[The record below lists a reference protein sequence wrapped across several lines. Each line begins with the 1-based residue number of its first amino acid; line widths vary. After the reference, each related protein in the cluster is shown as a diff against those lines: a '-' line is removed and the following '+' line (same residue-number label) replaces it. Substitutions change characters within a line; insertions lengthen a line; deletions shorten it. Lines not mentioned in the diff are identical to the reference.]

1 MNVVEPKL
9 RGGIGVVL
17 AIVALDFAGIGLTL
31 PIIPRLLSEVAH
43 TGNLGWRFGA
53 FLSLYALMQFIFSPI
68 LGIWSDR
75 VGRRPVLLCSLA
87 GAAVDYIFMA
97 AAPSLGLLFV
107 GRAIAGITG
116 ASQAVA
122 SAYIAD
128 VTSEG
133 DRARRFGQLNAVQG
147 MGFIAGPL
155 IGGLLGTVWIRAPFI
170 AAAGLNGITFLVT
183 LLVLREPPR
192 HAAAAGDE
200 PHGEPYG
207 EPNGEP
213 YVNPFRTFQWAWSV
227 PALLPLLGMFLVF
240 TLVGQVGGT
249 IWIIYGSDRYGW
261 TPFWIGVSI
270 ACFGLLH
277 AIAQA
282 YLAGPMTERRGERF
296 ALTVGVV
303 ADSTASVLIAVA
315 SKGWM
320 AFALMPLFGLGAVG
334 LPALQSL
341 LSGKVDAQ
349 KQGRLQG
356 VLASITSLASIVGPL
371 AISSVYFAYRAKFPG
386 LVWIAGAALY
396 LLTIPILLRLPA
408 KAQRAAQV

>member
-1 MNVVEPKL
+1 MNIVEPSR

-31 PIIPRLLSEVAH
+31 PIIPRLLSDVAH
-43 TGNLGWRFGA
+43 TTNLGWRYGA
-53 FLSLYALMQFIFSPI
+53 FLSLYALMQFVFSPI

-97 AAPSLGLLFV
+97 VAPSLSLLFV

-133 DRARRFGQLNAVQG
+133 ERARRFGQLNAAQG
-147 MGFIAGPL
+147 LGFIAGPF
-155 IGGLLGTVWIRAPFI
+155 IGGLLATLWIRAPFI

-192 HAAAAGDE
+192 HAAAEGDE
-200 PHGEPYG
+200 PF
-207 EPNGEP
+207 
-213 YVNPFRTFQWAWSV
+213 VNPLRTFKWAWSI
-227 PALLPLLGMFLVF
+227 PALLPLLIMFLVF

-282 YLAGPMTERRGERF
+282 YVAGPMTERLGERF
-296 ALTVGVV
+296 ALAVGVIT
-303 ADSTASVLIAVA
+303 DSTASVLIAFA
-315 SKGWM
+315 TQGWM

-341 LSGKVDAQ
+341 LSRNVDAQ

-371 AISSVYFAYRAKFPG
+371 VISSLYFAYRSSFSG

-396 LLTIPILLRLPA
+396 LIAIPVLLRLPA
-408 KAQRAAQV
+408 KAHQAANA

>member
-1 MNVVEPKL
+1 MNIVDPRP

-31 PIIPRLLSEVAH
+31 PIIPRLLSDVAH
-43 TGNLGWRFGA
+43 TTDLGWRYGA
-53 FLSLYALMQFIFSPI
+53 FLSLYALMQFVFSPI

-87 GAAVDYIFMA
+87 GAAVDYVFMA
-97 AAPSLGLLFV
+97 LAPSLSLLFV

-133 DRARRFGQLNAVQG
+133 ERARRFGQLNAAQG
-147 MGFIAGPL
+147 LGFIAGPL
-155 IGGLLGTVWIRAPFI
+155 IGGLLATLWIRAPFI

-183 LLVLREPPR
+183 LLILREPPR
-192 HAAAAGDE
+192 HAAAE
-200 PHGEPYG
+200 GEAPF
-207 EPNGEP
+207 
-213 YVNPFRTFQWAWSV
+213 VNPFRTFKWAWSI
-227 PALLPLLGMFLVF
+227 PALLPLLIMFLVF

-261 TPFWIGVSI
+261 TPVWIGASI

-282 YLAGPMTERRGERF
+282 YVAGPMTERFGERF
-296 ALTVGVV
+296 ALAVGVIT
-303 ADSTASVLIAVA
+303 DGTASVLIAFTTQ
-315 SKGWM
+315 GWM

-341 LSGKVDAQ
+341 LSGNVDAQ

-371 AISSVYFAYRAKFPG
+371 GISSLYFAYRANFPG

-396 LLTIPILLRLPA
+396 LITIPVLLRLPA
-408 KAQRAAQV
+408 KSHRAANA

>member
-1 MNVVEPKL
+1 MMNIVESK
-9 RGGIGVVL
+9 RQGGIGVVL

-31 PIIPRLLSEVAH
+31 PIIPRLLSDVAH
-43 TGNLGWRFGA
+43 TSDLGWRFGA

-87 GAAVDYIFMA
+87 GAAVDYLFMA
-97 AAPSLGLLFV
+97 IAPSLALLFV

-147 MGFIAGPL
+147 LGFIAGPL
-155 IGGLLGTVWIRAPFI
+155 IGGLLGTLWIRAPFM

-183 LLVLREPPR
+183 LLVLQEPPR
-192 HAAAAGDE
+192 HSVAE
-200 PHGEPYG
+200 GEAPF
-207 EPNGEP
+207 
-213 YVNPFRTFQWAWSV
+213 VNPLRTFQWAWSV
-227 PALLPLLGMFLVF
+227 PALLPLLIMFLVF

-282 YLAGPMTERRGERF
+282 FVAGPLTERRGERF
-296 ALTVGVV
+296 ALAVGVIT
-303 ADSTASVLIAVA
+303 DSSASVLIAFA
-315 SKGWM
+315 TKGWM

-349 KQGRLQG
+349 RQGRLQG

-371 AISSVYFAYRAKFPG
+371 VISSLYFAYRASFPG

-396 LLTIPILLRLPA
+396 LVTLPVFFNLPGRKTA
-408 KAQRAAQV
+408 SPP

>member
-1 MNVVEPKL
+1 MTTVEPKR

-17 AIVALDFAGIGLTL
+17 GIVALDFAGIGLTL
-31 PIIPRLLSEVAH
+31 PIIPRLLGDVMH
-43 TGNLGWRFGA
+43 TTDLGWRFGA

-87 GAAVDYIFMA
+87 GAAVDYVFMA
-97 AAPSLGLLFV
+97 VAPSLGLLFV

-128 VTSEG
+128 VTPEG
-133 DRARRFGQLNAVQG
+133 ERARRFGQLNAVQG
-147 MGFIAGPL
+147 LGFIAGPL
-155 IGGLLGTVWIRAPFI
+155 IGGLLGTMWVRAPFMV
-170 AAAGLNGITFLVT
+170 AAVLNGITFMVT

-192 HAAAAGDE
+192 HATTV
-200 PHGEPYG
+200 GEAPF
-207 EPNGEP
+207 
-213 YVNPFRTFQWAWSV
+213 VNPFKTFQWAFSV
-227 PALLPLLGMFLVF
+227 PALLPLLIMFLVF

-249 IWIIYGSDRYGW
+249 IWIIFGADRFGW

-270 ACFGLLH
+270 AAFGLLH

-282 YLAGPMTERRGERF
+282 SVAGQMAERYGERF
-296 ALTVGVV
+296 ALAVGVITD
-303 ADSTASVLIAVA
+303 ATASVLIAFA
-315 SKGWM
+315 TKGWM

-341 LSGKVDAQ
+341 LSGRVDAQ

-356 VLASITSLASIVGPL
+356 VLASITSLASIIGPL
-371 AISSVYFAYRAKFPG
+371 AISSLYFSSRTSFPG

-396 LLTIPILLRLPA
+396 LIAVPVLLRLPG
-408 KAQRAAQV
+408 KAQPAATA

>member
-1 MNVVEPKL
+1 MMSIVEPKQ

-31 PIIPRLLSEVAH
+31 PIIPRLLSDVAH
-43 TGNLGWRFGA
+43 TSDLGWRFGA

-68 LGIWSDR
+68 LGVWSDR

-87 GAAVDYIFMA
+87 GAAVDYLFMA
-97 AAPSLGLLFV
+97 MAPSLGLLFV

-128 VTSEG
+128 VTPEA

-147 MGFIAGPL
+147 LGFIAGPL
-155 IGGLLGTVWIRAPFI
+155 IGGLLGMLWIRAPFM

-183 LLVLREPPR
+183 LFVLREPPR
-192 HAAAAGDE
+192 HATAAGDV
-200 PHGEPYG
+200 PF
-207 EPNGEP
+207 
-213 YVNPFRTFQWAWSV
+213 VNPLRTFQWAWSV
-227 PALLPLLGMFLVF
+227 PALLPLLTIFLVF

-282 YLAGPMTERRGERF
+282 FVAGPLTERHGERF
-296 ALTVGVV
+296 ALAVGVIT
-303 ADSTASVLIAVA
+303 DSSASVLIAFA
-315 SKGWM
+315 TKGWM

-341 LSGKVDAQ
+341 LSGKVDPQ

-371 AISSVYFAYRAKFPG
+371 AISSLYFAYRASFPG

-396 LLTIPILLRLPA
+396 LLTVPVLFGLSAKGHPA
-408 KAQRAAQV
+408 ANA

>member
-1 MNVVEPKL
+1 MNIVDPRP

-31 PIIPRLLSEVAH
+31 PIIPRLLSDVAH
-43 TGNLGWRFGA
+43 TTDLGWRYGA
-53 FLSLYALMQFIFSPI
+53 FLSLYALMQFVFSPI

-87 GAAVDYIFMA
+87 GAAVDYVFMA
-97 AAPSLGLLFV
+97 LAPSLSLLFV

-133 DRARRFGQLNAVQG
+133 ERARRFGQLNAAQG
-147 MGFIAGPL
+147 LGFIAGPL
-155 IGGLLGTVWIRAPFI
+155 IGGLLATLWIRAPFI

-183 LLVLREPPR
+183 LLILREPPR
-192 HAAAAGDE
+192 HAAAE
-200 PHGEPYG
+200 GEAPF
-207 EPNGEP
+207 
-213 YVNPFRTFQWAWSV
+213 VNPFRTFKWAWSI
-227 PALLPLLGMFLVF
+227 PALLPLLIMFLVF

-261 TPFWIGVSI
+261 TPVWIGASI

-282 YLAGPMTERRGERF
+282 YVAGPMTERFGERF
-296 ALTVGVV
+296 ALAVGVIT
-303 ADSTASVLIAVA
+303 DGTASVLIAFTTQ
-315 SKGWM
+315 GWM

-341 LSGKVDAQ
+341 LSGNVDAQ

-371 AISSVYFAYRAKFPG
+371 GISSLYFAYRANFPG

-396 LLTIPILLRLPA
+396 LITIPVLLRLPA
-408 KAQRAAQV
+408 KSHRAASA

>member
-1 MNVVEPKL
+1 MMSIVEPKQ

-31 PIIPRLLSEVAH
+31 PIIPRLLSDVAH
-43 TGNLGWRFGA
+43 TSDLGWRFGA

-68 LGIWSDR
+68 LGVWSDR

-87 GAAVDYIFMA
+87 GAAVDYLFMA
-97 AAPSLGLLFV
+97 MAPSLGLLFV

-128 VTSEG
+128 VTPEA

-147 MGFIAGPL
+147 LGFIAGPL
-155 IGGLLGTVWIRAPFI
+155 IGGLLGMLWIRAPFM

-183 LLVLREPPR
+183 LFVLREPPR
-192 HAAAAGDE
+192 HATAAGDV
-200 PHGEPYG
+200 PF
-207 EPNGEP
+207 
-213 YVNPFRTFQWAWSV
+213 VNPLRTFQWAWSV
-227 PALLPLLGMFLVF
+227 PALLPLLTIFLVF

-282 YLAGPMTERRGERF
+282 FVAGPLTERHGERF
-296 ALTVGVV
+296 ALAVGVIT
-303 ADSTASVLIAVA
+303 DSSASVLIAFA
-315 SKGWM
+315 TKGWM

-341 LSGKVDAQ
+341 LSGKVDPQ

-371 AISSVYFAYRAKFPG
+371 AISSLYFAYRASFPG

-396 LLTIPILLRLPA
+396 LLTVPVLFGLSANGHPA
-408 KAQRAAQV
+408 ANA

>member
-1 MNVVEPKL
+1 MMNIGP
-9 RGGIGVVL
+9 RRQGGIGVVL
-17 AIVALDFAGIGLTL
+17 GIVALDFAGIGLTL

-43 TGNLGWRFGA
+43 TSDLGWRFGA

-87 GAAVDYIFMA
+87 GAAVDYVFMA
-97 AAPSLGLLFV
+97 IAPSLMLLFV
-107 GRAIAGITG
+107 GRAIAGLSG

-133 DRARRFGQLNAVQG
+133 DRTRRFGQLNAAQG
-147 MGFIAGPL
+147 LGFIAGPV
-155 IGGLLGTVWIRAPFI
+155 IGGLLGTLWIRAPFI
-170 AAAGLNGITFLVT
+170 AAAALNGVTFLVT
-183 LLVLREPPR
+183 LFVLREPLR
-192 HAAAAGDE
+192 HTLAE
-200 PHGEPYG
+200 NEMTSI
-207 EPNGEP
+207 
-213 YVNPFRTFQWAWSV
+213 NPLRTFQWALSV
-227 PALLPLLGMFLVF
+227 PALLPLLTIFLVF

-249 IWIIYGSDRYGW
+249 VWIIYGSDRYGW
-261 TPFWIGVSI
+261 TPLWIGVSI

-282 YLAGPMTERRGERF
+282 FIAGPMTERRGERF
-296 ALTVGVV
+296 ALVVGVIT
-303 ADSTASVLIAVA
+303 DGSASVLIAFA
-315 SKGWM
+315 TQGWM

-341 LSGKVDAQ
+341 MSGNVDPQ
-349 KQGRLQG
+349 KQGQLQG
-356 VLASITSLASIVGPL
+356 VLASMTSLASIVGPL
-371 AISSVYFAYRAKFPG
+371 AISSLYFASRASFPG

-396 LLTIPILLRLPA
+396 VITLPFLINLPGR
-408 KAQRAAQV
+408 KTE

>member
-1 MNVVEPKL
+1 MSIVEPKQ

-17 AIVALDFAGIGLTL
+17 GIVALDFAGIGLTL
-31 PIIPRLLSEVAH
+31 PIIPRLLSDVAH
-43 TGNLGWRFGA
+43 TSDLGWRFGA

-68 LGIWSDR
+68 LGVWSDR

-87 GAAVDYIFMA
+87 GAAVDYLFMA
-97 AAPSLGLLFV
+97 IAPSLGLLFV
-107 GRAIAGITG
+107 GRAIAGLTG

-128 VTSEG
+128 VTPEG

-147 MGFIAGPL
+147 LGFIAGPL
-155 IGGLLGTVWIRAPFI
+155 IGGLLGMLWIRAPFI

-183 LLVLREPPR
+183 LFVLREPPR
-192 HAAAAGDE
+192 HAATAGDV
-200 PHGEPYG
+200 PF
-207 EPNGEP
+207 
-213 YVNPFRTFQWAWSV
+213 VNPLRTFLWAWSV
-227 PALLPLLGMFLVF
+227 PALLPLLSIFLVF

-282 YLAGPMTERRGERF
+282 FVAGPLTERHGERF
-296 ALTVGVV
+296 ALAMGVIT
-303 ADSTASVLIAVA
+303 DSSASVLIAFA
-315 SKGWM
+315 TKGWM

-341 LSGKVDAQ
+341 LSGKVDPQ

-371 AISSVYFAYRAKFPG
+371 ATSSLYFAYRASFPG

-396 LLTIPILLRLPA
+396 LFTVPVLFGLPA
-408 KAQRAAQV
+408 KGHPAANA

>member
-1 MNVVEPKL
+1 MMKTLEPKQ

-43 TGNLGWRFGA
+43 TTDLGWRFGA
-53 FLSLYALMQFIFSPI
+53 FLSLYALMQFVFSPI

-87 GAAVDYIFMA
+87 GAAVDYLFMA
-97 AAPSLGLLFV
+97 VAPSLGLLFV

-133 DRARRFGQLNAVQG
+133 ERARRFGQLNAAQG
-147 MGFIAGPL
+147 LGFIAGPL
-155 IGGLLGTVWIRAPFI
+155 IGGLLGTLWIRAPFI
-170 AAAGLNGITFLVT
+170 AAAGLNGITFLLT
-183 LLVLREPPR
+183 LLILREPPR
-192 HAAAAGDE
+192 HAAAEGDV
-200 PHGEPYG
+200 PLGKPF
-207 EPNGEP
+207 
-213 YVNPFRTFQWAWSV
+213 VNPFRTFQWAWSV
-227 PALLPLLGMFLVF
+227 PALLPLLTMFLVF

-282 YLAGPMTERRGERF
+282 YVAGPMTERRGERF
-296 ALTVGVV
+296 ALAVGVIT
-303 ADSTASVLIAVA
+303 DSTASVLIAFA
-315 SKGWM
+315 TRGWM

-371 AISSVYFAYRAKFPG
+371 AISSLYFAYRASFPG

-396 LLTIPILLRLPA
+396 VISIPVLLRLPA
-408 KAQRAAQV
+408 KAQRAVNV

>member
-1 MNVVEPKL
+1 MHIVEPG
-9 RGGIGVVL
+9 RREGIGVVL

-43 TGNLGWRFGA
+43 TTDLGWRFGA
-53 FLSLYALMQFIFSPI
+53 FLSLYALMQFVFSPI

-87 GAAVDYIFMA
+87 GAAVDYLFMA
-97 AAPSLGLLFV
+97 VAPSLGLLFV

-133 DRARRFGQLNAVQG
+133 ERARRFGQLNAAQG
-147 MGFIAGPL
+147 LGFIAGPL
-155 IGGLLGTVWIRAPFI
+155 IGGLLGTLWIRAPFI
-170 AAAGLNGITFLVT
+170 AAAGLNGITFLLT
-183 LLVLREPPR
+183 LLILREPPR
-192 HAAAAGDE
+192 HAAAEGDV
-200 PHGEPYG
+200 PLGKPF
-207 EPNGEP
+207 
-213 YVNPFRTFQWAWSV
+213 VNPFRTFQWAWSV
-227 PALLPLLGMFLVF
+227 PALLPLLTMFLVF

-282 YLAGPMTERRGERF
+282 YVAGPMTERRGERF
-296 ALTVGVV
+296 ALAVGVIT
-303 ADSTASVLIAVA
+303 DSTASVLIAFA
-315 SKGWM
+315 TRGWM

-371 AISSVYFAYRAKFPG
+371 AISSLYFAYRASFPG

-396 LLTIPILLRLPA
+396 LITIPVLLRLPA
-408 KAQRAAQV
+408 KVQPAANA

>member
-1 MNVVEPKL
+1 MNIVEPKR

-31 PIIPRLLSEVAH
+31 PIIPRLLSDVAH
-43 TGNLGWRFGA
+43 TSDLGWRFGA
-53 FLSLYALMQFIFSPI
+53 FLSLYALMQFVFSPI

-87 GAAVDYIFMA
+87 GAAVDYLFMA
-97 AAPSLGLLFV
+97 VAPSLGLLFV

-133 DRARRFGQLNAVQG
+133 ERARRFGQLNAVQG
-147 MGFIAGPL
+147 LGFIAGPL
-155 IGGLLGTVWIRAPFI
+155 IGGLLGTLWIRAPFI

-183 LLVLREPPR
+183 LLILREPPR
-192 HAAAAGDE
+192 HAAAKEDA
-200 PHGEPYG
+200 PFGEPF
-207 EPNGEP
+207 
-213 YVNPFRTFQWAWSV
+213 VNPFRAFQWAWSV
-227 PALLPLLGMFLVF
+227 PALLPLLIMFLVF

-282 YLAGPMTERRGERF
+282 YVAGPMSERRGERF
-296 ALTVGVV
+296 ALAVGVIT
-303 ADSTASVLIAVA
+303 DSSASLLIAFA
-315 SKGWM
+315 TQGWM
-320 AFALMPLFGLGAVG
+320 AFALMPLFGMGAVG

-341 LSGKVDAQ
+341 LSGKVDPQ

-371 AISSVYFAYRAKFPG
+371 AISSLYFAYRASFPG

-396 LLTIPILLRLPA
+396 VITIPVLLRLPA
-408 KAQRAAQV
+408 KSQRAANP